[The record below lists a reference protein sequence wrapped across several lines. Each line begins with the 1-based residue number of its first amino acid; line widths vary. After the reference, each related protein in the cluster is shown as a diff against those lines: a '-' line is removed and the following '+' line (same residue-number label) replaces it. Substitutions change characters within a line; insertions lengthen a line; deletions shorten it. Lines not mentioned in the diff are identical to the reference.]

1 MCEEFDLDGLLFK
14 RFGSKGTKGAR
25 FAQKKWNLYYVNLM
39 GGALYYYK
47 DEEADKPK
55 GVIKLGDLQLTKNDS
70 QGSKKKFCFSLKN
83 QDCDFLFRTET
94 EEEYNKWIKGIEENK
109 AKPPKQPLSKE
120 KKQHRAQS
128 LALRAKK
135 KMISKAATSS
145 VGKKLMKSQAP
156 EEITNLLL
164 SFKKVVEK
172 TKGSKTA
179 TEMENAVL
187 KIGIKCYFIIDDG
200 RLKMEDLLTADKPF
214 RTALEQFQKCYDHIR
229 YSRNPNKK
237 ALQEKFAQVKDLL
250 QTGGDTLKK
259 LLEPHI
265 KPKNLAM
272 LSSIIDVIADADFLM
287 SIFIDE
293 SLDEP
298 LQELISA
305 GEHYTQFHF
314 YA

>member
-1 MCEEFDLDGLLFK
+1 MSEECDLDGLLFK
-14 RFGSKGTKGAR
+14 RFGSKGKKGAR
-25 FAQKKWNLYYVNLM
+25 FAQKKWNLYYVNLI

-55 GVIKLGDLQLTKNDS
+55 GVIKLGDLTLAKNDS
-70 QGSKKKFCFSLKN
+70 EGSKKKFCFSLKS
-83 QDCDFLFRTET
+83 QDCDFLFRAET
-94 EEEYNKWIKGIEENK
+94 EEEYNKWIKAIEENRD
-109 AKPPKQPLSKE
+109 KPPKPPLIKE
-120 KKQHRAQS
+120 KKQNRAQS

-135 KMISKAATSS
+135 NMLSKAATST

-164 SFKKVVEK
+164 SFKKILEQ
-172 TKGSKTA
+172 TKGSKVA
-179 TEMENAVL
+179 TELENAVL

-200 RLKMEDLLTADKPF
+200 RVKMEDLLTADKPF

-237 ALQEKFAQVKDLL
+237 ALHEKFVQIKDLI
-250 QTGGDTLKK
+250 QSGGEILKK
-259 LLEPHI
+259 LLEPHV

-272 LSSIIDVIADADFLM
+272 LSRTIDVIADADFLM
-287 SIFIDE
+287 AIFIDE